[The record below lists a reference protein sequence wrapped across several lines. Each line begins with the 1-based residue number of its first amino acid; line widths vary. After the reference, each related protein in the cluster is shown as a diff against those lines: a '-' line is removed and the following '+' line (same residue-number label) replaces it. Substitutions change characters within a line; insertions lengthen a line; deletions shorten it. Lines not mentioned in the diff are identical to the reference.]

1 MEEEVIIN
9 WHAHAIFF
17 KFMQTYF
24 LTRIKRIINLT
35 YFVSDSPMFLA
46 NLQSS
51 LEAVLG
57 QQQDCL
63 AGGEGY
69 DGELD
74 SCLGVVGG
82 DRIFSITLWQ
92 C

>member
-1 MEEEVIIN
+1 
-9 WHAHAIFF
+9 
-17 KFMQTYF
+17 
-24 LTRIKRIINLT
+24 
-35 YFVSDSPMFLA
+35 MFLA
-46 NLQSS
+46 NLQSR